1 MTKNKKFRTAILFG
15 AMAVLAAGCAPQ
27 GRFEWGTYEPALYAY
42 YKSPSERALYEK
54 ELVKTIERGRKS
66 GKVAPGLCAEL
77 GYIRLENGDIAG
89 AQASFDEEMRLFPES
104 RMFLGGVIIRM
115 SPNGGGNANGSST
128 DSGSGAK
135 GPST

>member
-1 MTKNKKFRTAILFG
+1 MTSGKILQTVLVIGAIATLI
-15 AMAVLAAGCAPQ
+15 AGCAPQ

-77 GYIRLENGDIAG
+77 GYVRLENGDVAG

-104 RMFLGGVIIRM
+104 RMFLTNVVIRM
-115 SPNGGGNANGSST
+115 SPSNKTN
-128 DSGSGAK
+128 DSGTPNSSNTGAK
-135 GPST
+135 EPTT

>member
-1 MTKNKKFRTAILFG
+1 MTKNKKLRTAILFG
-15 AMAVLAAGCAPQ
+15 AVAALAAGCAPQ
-27 GRFEWGTYEPALYAY
+27 GRFEWGGYEPALYAY
-42 YKSPSERALYEK
+42 YKSPGERALYEK
-54 ELVKTIERGRKS
+54 ELVKAIERGRKS

-104 RMFLGGVIIRM
+104 RMFLTGVVTRM
-115 SPNGGGNANGSST
+115 APKEGGNSNST
-128 DSGSGAK
+128 TDNNSAGAK